1 MTAMLKRFFQPRPAR
16 IAGEALYA
24 AAAAQARSPAFYLE
38 LGAPDTREGRFELY
52 TLHVILLMDRLR
64 GQGDA
69 ADETSQA
76 LSERYVRG
84 LDDAFRELGVGDVGL
99 AKRMKALGQAFYGR
113 LKAYSE
119 AFAALP
125 EAAPLREVVGRTILE
140 GGEGDADRLTA
151 YIVASRQALAAQPLE
166 RLCDGVVTWEPLT

>member
-24 AAAAQARSPAFYLE
+24 SAAAQARTPGFYRD

-64 GQGDA
+64 GQGPA

-84 LDDAFRELGVGDVGL
+84 LDDAFRELGIGDVGL
-99 AKRMKALGQAFYGR
+99 AKRMKSLGQAFYGR
-113 LKAYSE
+113 LKAYGE
-119 AFAALP
+119 AFGALP
-125 EAAPLREVVGRTILE
+125 EAEPLQAVIARTVLE
-140 GGEGDADRLTA
+140 GGEGDAAALTA
-151 YIVASRQALAAQPLE
+151 YVVRNREALALQPLE
-166 RLCDGVVTWEPLT
+166 QLCEGVVTWEPLA

>member
-1 MTAMLKRFFQPRPAR
+1 MSAMLKRFFQPRPAR

-24 AAAAQARSPAFYLE
+24 AAAAQARTPGFYRD
-38 LGAPDTREGRFELY
+38 LGVADTREGRFELY

-64 GQGDA
+64 GQGPA

-125 EAAPLREVVGRTILE
+125 DAGALRETVARTVLE
-140 GGEGDADRLTA
+140 GGDGDADVLTA
-151 YIVASRQALAAQPLE
+151 YVITCRDALSAQPLE
-166 RLCDGVVTWEPLT
+166 RLCEGVVVWESLA

>member
-1 MTAMLKRFFQPRPAR
+1 MLKRFFQPQPAR

-24 AAAAQARSPAFYLE
+24 AAAAQARTPGFYLQQ
-38 LGAPDTREGRFELY
+38 GAPDTREGRFELY

-64 GQGDA
+64 GQGEA

-125 EAAPLREVVGRTILE
+125 DAAPLRDVVARTVLE
-140 GGEGDADRLTA
+140 GGEGDVDGLTA
-151 YIVASRQALAAQPLE
+151 YIVRSRQALATQPIE
-166 RLCDGVVTWEPLT
+166 RLCDGVVTWEALA

>member
-1 MTAMLKRFFQPRPAR
+1 MLKRFFQPRPAR
-16 IAGEALYA
+16 IAGESLYA
-24 AAAAQARSPAFYLE
+24 AAAAQARAPGFYVE
-38 LGAPDTREGRFELY
+38 AGVPDTREGRFELY

-64 GQGDA
+64 GQGEA

-84 LDDAFRELGVGDVGL
+84 LDDAFRELGIGDVGL

-119 AFAALP
+119 GFAALP
-125 EAAPLREVVGRTILE
+125 DAAPLRDVVARTALE
-140 GGEGDADRLTA
+140 GGEGDADALTA
-151 YIVASRQALAAQPLE
+151 YVLRSREALASQPLE
-166 RLCDGVVTWEPLT
+166 QLCAGVVSWESLS

>member
-1 MTAMLKRFFQPRPAR
+1 MLKRFFQPRPAR

-24 AAAAQARSPAFYLE
+24 AAAAQARTPGFYLDM
-38 LGAPDTREGRFELY
+38 GAPDTREGRFELY

-64 GQGDA
+64 GQGEA

-84 LDDAFRELGVGDVGL
+84 LDDAFRELGIGDVGL

-125 EAAPLREVVGRTILE
+125 DSAPLRDVLARTVLE
-140 GGEGDADRLTA
+140 GGEGKVEALTD
-151 YIVASRQALAAQPLE
+151 YVLRSREVLSAQPLDS
-166 RLCDGVVTWEPLT
+166 LCDGVVVWEPLA